1 VMDKCIWST
10 GGMVIMGKMIYLGKT
25 WLHCRVTTSV
35 GGNKRTSAI
44 QVYFL

>member
-1 VMDKCIWST
+1 MDKCKWST
-10 GGMVIMGKMIYLGKT
+10 GGMIIMEKIIYVGKN
-25 WLHCRVTTSV
+25 WLHCRVTISD